1 MARQITPTLPA
12 PLACAVRRFQKWR
25 KTRTKPRIPE
35 PLWKLA
41 AGLGKKY
48 GVSQTAKTL
57 HLDYYDLKRRV
68 EAADSEVGQG
78 ETPGTFVEVLPAASS
93 PASACVVELDD
104 GRGVKMRIQLKSA
117 GAAELTALGQLFWRQ
132 EG

>member
-1 MARQITPTLPA
+1 MARQTTPTLPA
-12 PLACAVRRFQKWR
+12 PLARAVRRFQKWR
-25 KTRTKPRIPE
+25 KTRTKPRIPA

-41 AGLGKKY
+41 SGLGKKY
-48 GVSQTAKTL
+48 GVNQTAKTL

-68 EAADSEVGQG
+68 EAADSEVCQG

-93 PASACVVELDD
+93 PASACVVELEDA
-104 GRGVKMRIQLKSA
+104 RGVKMRIQLKSA

-132 EG
+132 EE